1 MAIHAVDTTFT
12 QFLNPNETKIYT
24 IPIYQREYSWKQ
36 EHCEALLSDIQ
47 ENDPNYFI
55 GSIIWVE
62 NTNEVID
69 GQQRLTSLNLL
80 LVAIYNRMCTF
91 VDDEDINFKKSSLKR
106 MIVSDKK
113 TRLVPQ
119 KQGKNKEDFEYL
131 LNSEIIKVP
140 AAKPS
145 NYGNRRIS
153 KNYNWFKEY
162 VDKLD
167 VNETIQ
173 LFDKICGLT
182 FISASVDNAQTAF
195 ILFET
200 MNNRGMA
207 LSAIDLIK
215 NSYLSR
221 TDDED
226 SISNWEIL
234 IEILGN
240 ESNQEQFLR
249 NNYNAFRSEYNN
261 LSLPLTTNPKYDI
274 ANKAT
279 RSNVIKIYGSLVD
292 RKDFMEFL
300 TLNAK
305 YNSLLTGEEKLQI
318 DVSEEFKTT
327 FKNFRNA
334 NATSAFTLLLYL
346 LRNQIVFGFDDTQL
360 LDLFELT
367 LKFFIRRNLTN
378 IPSTG
383 ALPQI
388 LMNIIERI
396 NQLDKKDF
404 VDVRKILL
412 DEYQNK
418 TSSNEAV
425 KEILYGD
432 IYDTNRDMA
441 RYLLCS
447 LCKFEDKNE
456 KKFIDLWEKKDDKY
470 IWTIEHILPEG
481 NKDATNTPNEW
492 IEMIKQGD
500 VKYKDYS
507 NEQVYAL
514 VKDYRH
520 KIGNLTMTGYNSS
533 LGNKKFFDK
542 KDRYDSKGEKIG
554 YNNGLSLNEYV
565 YAQSAWYL
573 SNIDERTKDLAD
585 EIIASLEI
593 K

>member
-36 EHCEALLSDIQ
+36 EHCEALLNDIQ

-80 LVAIYNRMCTF
+80 LVAIYNRMCAF
-91 VDDEDINFKKSSLKR
+91 ADDEDINFKKSSLKR

-226 SISNWEIL
+226 SISNWESL

-261 LSLPLTTNPKYDI
+261 FSLPLAANPKYDI

-292 RKDFMEFL
+292 KKDFMEFL

-318 DVSEEFKTT
+318 DISEEFKTT

-378 IPSTG
+378 NPSTG

-388 LMNIIERI
+388 LMNIIEKI
-396 NQLDKKDF
+396 NQLDKKNF
-404 VDVRKILL
+404 ADVRKILL

-418 TSSNEAV
+418 TSSNEGV

-507 NEQVYAL
+507 NEQVYTL

-520 KIGNLTMTGYNSS
+520 KIGNLTMTGYNLS

-565 YAQSAWYL
+565 YAQSAWYI
-573 SNIDERTKDLAD
+573 SNIVERTKDLAD

>member
-1 MAIHAVDTTFT
+1 MAIHAVDKTFT

-36 EHCEALLSDIQ
+36 EHCEALLNDIQ

-80 LVAIYNRMCTF
+80 LVAVYNRMCAFT
-91 VDDEDINFKKSSLKR
+91 DDEDINFKKSSLKR

-153 KNYNWFKEY
+153 KKYNWFKEY

-167 VNETIQ
+167 INETIQ

-226 SISNWEIL
+226 NISNWESL

-261 LSLPLTTNPKYDI
+261 LSLPLTANPKYEI

-318 DVSEEFKTT
+318 DVSEEFKTI

-346 LRNQIVFGFDDTQL
+346 LRNQIVFGLKEDQL

-378 IPSTG
+378 NPSTG

-396 NQLDKKDF
+396 NQSNKKTF
-404 VDVRKILL
+404 SDVRRILL
-412 DEYQNK
+412 DEFQNK
-418 TSSNEAV
+418 TSSNDAV

-447 LCKFEDKNE
+447 LCKFGDNNE

-481 NKDATNTPNEW
+481 NKDATNTPTEW
-492 IEMIKQGD
+492 IEMLKQGD
-500 VKYKDYS
+500 EKYKEFTND
-507 NEQVYAL
+507 QVYAL
-514 VKDYRH
+514 VKGYRH
-520 KIGNLTMTGYNSS
+520 KLGNLTMTGYNSS
-533 LGNKKFFDK
+533 LGNKKFPDK

-554 YNNGLSLNEYV
+554 YNNGLSLNDYV
-565 YAQSAWYL
+565 YKQSAWYL
-573 SNIDERTKDLAD
+573 SNIVERTKDLAD
-585 EIIASLEI
+585 EIIANLEI

>member
-36 EHCEALLSDIQ
+36 EHCEALLNDIQ

-80 LVAIYNRMCTF
+80 LVAIYNRMCAF
-91 VDDEDINFKKSSLKR
+91 ADDEDINFKKSSLKR

-226 SISNWEIL
+226 SISNWESL

-261 LSLPLTTNPKYDI
+261 FSLPLAANPKYDI

-292 RKDFMEFL
+292 KKDFMEFL

-318 DVSEEFKTT
+318 DISEEFKTT

-378 IPSTG
+378 NPSTG

-396 NQLDKKDF
+396 NQLDKKNF
-404 VDVRKILL
+404 ADVRKILL

-418 TSSNEAV
+418 TSSNEGV

-507 NEQVYAL
+507 NEQVYTL

-520 KIGNLTMTGYNSS
+520 KIGNLTMTGYNLS

-565 YAQSAWYL
+565 YAQSAWYI
-573 SNIDERTKDLAD
+573 SNIVERTKDLAD

>member
-1 MAIHAVDTTFT
+1 MSIHAVDTTFT

-36 EHCEALLSDIQ
+36 EHCEALLNDIQ
-47 ENDPNYFI
+47 ENDLNYFI

-80 LVAIYNRMCTF
+80 LVAIYKRMCSF
-91 VDDEDINFKKSSLKR
+91 VDDEDINVKKSSLKR

-153 KNYNWFKEY
+153 KNYNCFKEY

-167 VNETIQ
+167 VNKTIQ

-182 FISASVDNAQTAF
+182 FISASVDDAQTAF

-226 SISNWEIL
+226 SISNWESL

-249 NNYNAFRSEYNN
+249 NNYNAFRSEYNG
-261 LSLPLTTNPKYDI
+261 LTLPLSNNPKYGI

-279 RSNVIKIYGSLVD
+279 RSNVIKIYSYLVD

-305 YNSLLTGEEKLQI
+305 YNSLLTGEEKVQI
-318 DVSEEFKTT
+318 DVSDGLKNI

-334 NATSAFTLLLYL
+334 NATSAFMLLLYFM
-346 LRNQIVFGFDDTQL
+346 RNQIIFGYDDSQM

-378 IPSTG
+378 NPSTG

-388 LMNIIERI
+388 MMNIIERI
-396 NQLDKKDF
+396 NQLNKKEF

-412 DEYQNK
+412 DVYQNK
-418 TSSNEAV
+418 TSSNDAV
-425 KEILYGD
+425 NEILYGD

-447 LCKFEDKNE
+447 LCKFEDNNE

-481 NKDATNTPNEW
+481 NKDATNTPKEW
-492 IEMIKQGD
+492 VEMIKKGD
-500 VKYKDYS
+500 EKYKDYS

-520 KIGNLTMTGYNSS
+520 KLGNLTMTGYNSS
-533 LGNKKFFDK
+533 LGNKKFSDK
-542 KDRYDSKGEKIG
+542 KDRYDSKNEKIG
-554 YNNGLSLNEYV
+554 YNNGLSLNDNV
-565 YAQSAWYL
+565 YNQSEWYI
-573 SNIDERTKDLAD
+573 SNIVERTKDLANK
-585 EIIASLEI
+585 IIAKIEI

>member
-1 MAIHAVDTTFT
+1 MSIHAVDTTFT

-24 IPIYQREYSWKQ
+24 IPIYQRKYSWKQ
-36 EHCEALLSDIQ
+36 EHCEALLNDIQ

-80 LVAIYNRMCTF
+80 LVAIYNRMCAF
-91 VDDEDINFKKSSLKR
+91 VDDEDINVKKSSLKR

-153 KNYNWFKEY
+153 KNYNCFKEY

-167 VNETIQ
+167 VNKTIQ

-182 FISASVDNAQTAF
+182 FISASVDDAQTAF

-226 SISNWEIL
+226 SISNWESL

-249 NNYNAFRSEYNN
+249 NNYNAFRSEYNG
-261 LSLPLTTNPKYDI
+261 LTLPLSNNPKYGI

-279 RSNVIKIYGSLVD
+279 RSNVIKIYSYLVD

-305 YNSLLTGEEKLQI
+305 YNSLLTGEEKVQI
-318 DVSEEFKTT
+318 DVSDGLKNI

-334 NATSAFTLLLYL
+334 NATAAFMLLLYFM
-346 LRNQIVFGFDDTQL
+346 RNQIIFGYDDSQM

-378 IPSTG
+378 NPSTG

-388 LMNIIERI
+388 MMNIIERI
-396 NQLDKKDF
+396 NQLNKKEF

-412 DEYQNK
+412 DVYQNK
-418 TSSNEAV
+418 TSSNDAV
-425 KEILYGD
+425 NEILYGD

-447 LCKFEDKNE
+447 LCKFEDNNE

-481 NKDATNTPNEW
+481 NKDATNTPKEW
-492 IEMIKQGD
+492 VEMIKKGD
-500 VKYKDYS
+500 EKYKDYS

-520 KIGNLTMTGYNSS
+520 KLGNLTMTGYNSS
-533 LGNKKFFDK
+533 LGNKKFSDK
-542 KDRYDSKGEKIG
+542 KDRYDSKNEKIG
-554 YNNGLSLNEYV
+554 YNNGLSLNDNV
-565 YAQSAWYL
+565 YNQSEWYI
-573 SNIDERTKDLAD
+573 SNIVERTKDLANK
-585 EIIASLEI
+585 IIAKIEI

>member
-1 MAIHAVDTTFT
+1 MSIHAVDTTFT

-36 EHCEALLSDIQ
+36 EHCEALLNDIQ

-80 LVAIYNRMCTF
+80 LVAIYNRMCAF
-91 VDDEDINFKKSSLKR
+91 VDDEDINVKKSSLKR

-153 KNYNWFKEY
+153 KNYNCFKEY

-167 VNETIQ
+167 VNKTIQ

-182 FISASVDNAQTAF
+182 FISASVDDAQTAF

-226 SISNWEIL
+226 SISNWESL

-249 NNYNAFRSEYNN
+249 NNYNAFRSEYNG
-261 LSLPLTTNPKYDI
+261 LTLPLSNNPKYGI

-279 RSNVIKIYGSLVD
+279 RSNVIKIYSYLVD

-305 YNSLLTGEEKLQI
+305 YNSLLTGEEKVQI
-318 DVSEEFKTT
+318 DVSDGLKNI

-334 NATSAFTLLLYL
+334 NATAAFMLLLYFM
-346 LRNQIVFGFDDTQL
+346 RNQIIFGYDDSQM

-378 IPSTG
+378 NPSTG

-388 LMNIIERI
+388 MMNIIERI
-396 NQLDKKDF
+396 NQLNKKEF
-404 VDVRKILL
+404 VDVRKILM
-412 DEYQNK
+412 DVYQNK
-418 TSSNEAV
+418 TSSNDAV
-425 KEILYGD
+425 NEILYGD

-447 LCKFEDKNE
+447 LCKFEDNNE

-481 NKDATNTPNEW
+481 NKDATNTPKEW
-492 IEMIKQGD
+492 VEMIKKGD
-500 VKYKDYS
+500 EKYKDYS

-520 KIGNLTMTGYNSS
+520 KLGNLTMTGYNSS
-533 LGNKKFFDK
+533 LGNKKFSDK
-542 KDRYDSKGEKIG
+542 KDRYDSKNEKIG
-554 YNNGLSLNEYV
+554 YNNGLSLNDNV
-565 YAQSAWYL
+565 YNQSEWYI
-573 SNIDERTKDLAD
+573 SNIVERTKDLANK
-585 EIIASLEI
+585 IIAKIEI

>member
-24 IPIYQREYSWKQ
+24 IPIYQREYLWKQ
-36 EHCEALLSDIQ
+36 EHCEALLNDIQ

-80 LVAIYNRMCTF
+80 LVAIYNRMCAF
-91 VDDEDINFKKSSLKR
+91 ADDEDINFKKSSLKR

-167 VNETIQ
+167 VNEIIQ
-173 LFDKICGLT
+173 LFNKICGLT

-195 ILFET
+195 IIFET

-226 SISNWEIL
+226 SISNWESL

-261 LSLPLTTNPKYDI
+261 LSLPLTANPKYDI

-318 DVSEEFKTT
+318 DVSKEFKTT

-346 LRNQIVFGFDDTQL
+346 LRNQIVFGFDDTLL

-378 IPSTG
+378 NPSTG

-396 NQLDKKDF
+396 NQLDKKNF
-404 VDVRKILL
+404 ADVRKILL

-432 IYDTNRDMA
+432 IYDTNRDIA

-481 NKDATNTPNEW
+481 NKDASNTPNEW

-507 NEQVYAL
+507 NEQVYTL

-565 YAQSAWYL
+565 YAQSAWYI
-573 SNIDERTKDLAD
+573 SNIVERTKDLAD
-585 EIIASLEI
+585 EIIDSLEI